1 MHFGKW
7 KTVTAPKE
15 IANNFNIYFTKIAD
29 NILSEKKYHGNKHYS
44 VYQTNP
50 IPNSFVFR
58 PCDKMEID
66 LLISKLDINKST
78 GPNGIPTKIL
88 QLIKPILSEPLSKIF
103 NNSILT
109 GQYIEK

>member
-1 MHFGKW
+1 MVIN
-7 KTVTAPKE
+7 T
-15 IANNFNIYFTKIAD
+15 
-29 NILSEKKYHGNKHYS
+29 ILYL
-44 VYQTNP
+44 TNP

-66 LLISKLDINKST
+66 LPISKLDINKST

-88 QLIKPILSEPLSKIF
+88 QLIKPILSEPQSKIF

-109 GQYIEK
+109 GQYIEKLKFAKTIPILKKGSQTLVSDYRPISLLTTLTKLWKS